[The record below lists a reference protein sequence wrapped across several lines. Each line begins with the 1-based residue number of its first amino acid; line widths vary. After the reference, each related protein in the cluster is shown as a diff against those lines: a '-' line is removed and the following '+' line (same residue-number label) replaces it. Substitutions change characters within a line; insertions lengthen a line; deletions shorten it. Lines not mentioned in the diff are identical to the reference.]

1 MVLSIVSNLS
11 LSYYFL
17 DILTSSKIN
26 MSKSHEKIYILTGLS
41 LLCLTSNERKRL
53 SQFKTTTP
61 RSSRIGQEGHSTDKD
76 WIRFTEKY
84 RPPCMKFLDRHYP
97 KYRFLKDDVYEDM
110 VVMILD
116 NPGFANRKPSVRF
129 RTVLIK
135 MLRKAMVNAVR
146 KLREESGERYARLM
160 LPLLPAETAF
170 DCDRRRLQLI
180 AVDFIRREPTP
191 LQRTSRGIQRDADRA
206 FGVDEFA
213 WGWGW

>member
-1 MVLSIVSNLS
+1 M
-11 LSYYFL
+11 
-17 DILTSSKIN
+17 TS
-26 MSKSHEKIYILTGLS
+26 
-41 LLCLTSNERKRL
+41 
-53 SQFKTTTP
+53 FKTTTP
-61 RSSRIGQEGHSTDKD
+61 RSARIGQEGHSTDKD
-76 WIRFTEKY
+76 WIHFTEKY

-135 MLRKAMVNAVR
+135 LLRKAMASAVR

-160 LPLLPAETAF
+160 QPLLPAETAF

-180 AVDFIRREPTP
+180 AVDFIRRDLLREDYPNG
-191 LQRTSRGIQRDADRA
+191 RFFAEYNSRDLRIWRERNRDGATCESVAATTGWSAATVSTACANIEARVERDAA
-206 FGVDEFA
+206 ALMAAAGLL
-213 WGWGW
+213 